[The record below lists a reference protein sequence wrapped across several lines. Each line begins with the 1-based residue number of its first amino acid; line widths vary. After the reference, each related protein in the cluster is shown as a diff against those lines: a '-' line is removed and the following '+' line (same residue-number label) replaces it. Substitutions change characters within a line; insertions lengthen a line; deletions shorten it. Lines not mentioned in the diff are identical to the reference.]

1 MKAKDGKDEQTPGG
15 KKPGKTSGARAPLSG
30 PTKDAPFDVDLND
43 DGDFASPKPDVS
55 EEELKEREDRRR

>member
-1 MKAKDGKDEQTPGG
+1 MTAKTGKGEQAGG
-15 KKPGKTSGARAPLSG
+15 KKPGKVSGGKAPISR

-55 EEELKEREDRRR
+55 EEELKEREDRRL